1 MKSIIII
8 IFVTFTI
15 SCFSQSKITPTIS
28 TSQYNSTS
36 ASDMNYLVRI
46 AKERRCN
53 QFIRSVKNGAELTN
67 KYMNYN
73 SESINN
79 VKFYE
84 GVNTYGNDVYFAIVQ
99 FETNSGRPSKEYI
112 YSGNKF
118 TEENYKNNYKVSAGD
133 AFYDYIYKYNT
144 DKECSYNNF

>member
-1 MKSIIII
+1 
-8 IFVTFTI
+8 
-15 SCFSQSKITPTIS
+15 
-28 TSQYNSTS
+28 
-36 ASDMNYLVRI
+36 MNYLVRI

-99 FETNSGRPSKEYI
+99 FETNNCRPSKEYI